1 MKTVTQWL
9 FVALLLP
16 VSASVF
22 SATGPTLN
30 DIQHLWAQINYRG
43 GEAEDK
49 VEAFRALL
57 TEAQQLVDAEPEA
70 AEPYIWL
77 GIVQSS
83 TAGAKG
89 GLAALK
95 YAKMA
100 KKNFEK
106 AMKINE
112 NALQGSAMTSL
123 GVLYHKVP
131 GWPIAFGSDK
141 KAEMLLKHALSLNP
155 DGIDPNYFYAEFLFD
170 EGEYQQ
176 ALEYANRAESAP
188 ARSDRPLADEGR
200 HEEIAHLKQQI
211 VAKRH

>member
-1 MKTVTQWL
+1 MKTITQWL

-22 SATGPTLN
+22 SATGHTLN
-30 DIQHLWAQINYRG
+30 DIQHQWAQINYRG
-43 GEAEDK
+43 GGAEDK

-57 TEAQQLVDAEPEA
+57 TEAQQLVDAEPDS

-89 GLAALK
+89 GLGALK

-112 NALQGSAMTSL
+112 NALQGSAMTSCQN
-123 GVLYHKVP
+123 KC
-131 GWPIAFGSDK
+131 
-141 KAEMLLKHALSLNP
+141 
-155 DGIDPNYFYAEFLFD
+155 
-170 EGEYQQ
+170 
-176 ALEYANRAESAP
+176 AP
-188 ARSDRPLADEGR
+188 
-200 HEEIAHLKQQI
+200 
-211 VAKRH
+211 